1 MAEAHRLDPKIRVV
15 WTVGSL
21 IPIAVL
27 ALTSIALAVGGI
39 PEAAIPVGAGAL
51 AFGALALWLPTA
63 RWRSWLYRLTDTE
76 LIIAF
81 GVLVKVERWLP
92 RTRIQHVDIVGGPIE
107 RALGLRQLV
116 IYTAGT
122 READVTVPGLPQ
134 ATAES
139 LRDDLLSWV
148 KSTRPPADAGVP
160 EPSTGSDPR
169 DDEQAPAQDPD
180 GDRWEAPIA
189 GPDPLDPRL
198 P

>member
-1 MAEAHRLDPKIRVV
+1 MLDPKIRVV

-27 ALTSIALAVGGI
+27 GLTAGGLGVAGI
-39 PEAAIPVGAGAL
+39 TQAAIPVGAA
-51 AFGALALWLPTA
+51 AVVFGILALWLPSA
-63 RWRSWLYRLTDTE
+63 RWRSWAYRLTDTE
-76 LIIAF
+76 LIIGF

-134 ATAES
+134 TTAET

-148 KSTRPPADAGVP
+148 SSTRPVTEAP
-160 EPSTGSDPR
+160 EPDAAIDGEVSDHERAPGR
-169 DDEQAPAQDPD
+169 AEGEDETEAPMFDPD
-180 GDRWEAPIA
+180 PI
-189 GPDPLDPRL
+189 DPRL